1 MSIGYFNAKELENFQ
16 CTLPAADAAL
26 LMLELFLN
34 MFLLV
39 EADAVLPSG
48 PGYLRW
54 VALFGQIGALASLA
68 TWGGAGRVSI

>member
-1 MSIGYFNAKELENFQ
+1 
-16 CTLPAADAAL
+16 
-26 LMLELFLN
+26 MLELFLN

-68 TWGGAGRVSI
+68 PCGRSGSGLSIGLMVSPAFKGAVRNYMAVPP